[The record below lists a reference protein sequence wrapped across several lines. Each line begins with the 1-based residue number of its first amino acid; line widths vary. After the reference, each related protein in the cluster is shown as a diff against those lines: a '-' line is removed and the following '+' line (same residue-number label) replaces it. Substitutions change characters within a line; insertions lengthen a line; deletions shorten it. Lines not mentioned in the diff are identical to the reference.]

1 MNDQRPKPGTR
12 VARLAFASV
21 LAVIYPSLTTVAPPV
36 SAAGIALR
44 AAQTPQANC
53 VRSWIGRETAIE
65 ETLRTTK
72 IDRIDVVPIGVTKPK
87 RVFFAAGGPVASAA
101 WKPLR
106 PGRRSGYWESYKSE
120 IAAYELDKLL
130 GMQMVP
136 PTVERQVDDEAGA
149 VILWLDGVK
158 GWDKDHPVRGPEP
171 EWTRQISRM
180 KLFDQL
186 IANIDRNQGNLLYD
200 ADWHLF
206 LIDHSRAFTAQKN
219 LSGIA
224 PLQSVDRTL
233 WDRIDALTLPDLQR
247 ALGPW
252 LDERAIEAILTRR
265 EKMRD
270 EVKKRVQKLGEAR
283 VFVK

>member
-1 MNDQRPKPGTR
+1 
-12 VARLAFASV
+12 
-21 LAVIYPSLTTVAPPV
+21 
-36 SAAGIALR
+36 
-44 AAQTPQANC
+44 
-53 VRSWIGRETAIE
+53 
-65 ETLRTTK
+65 
-72 IDRIDVVPIGVTKPK
+72 
-87 RVFFAAGGPVASAA
+87 
-101 WKPLR
+101 
-106 PGRRSGYWESYKSE
+106 
-120 IAAYELDKLL
+120 
-130 GMQMVP
+130 
-136 PTVERQVDDEAGA
+136 VDDEAGA
-149 VILWLDGVK
+149 AILWLDGVK

-252 LDERAIEAILTRR
+252 LDERAIEAILARR

-270 EVKKRVQKLGEAR
+270 EVKKRVQKLGDAR